1 MDNYVNK
8 VRRCY
13 NCGAILQSKDQNSIG
28 YVDKEVLENEGQN
41 FLFCNKCFELE
52 RYKKEK
58 DEPKLDKDFITLLK
72 DAKKKEAL
80 IVYVVN
86 LFSFE
91 AAFNHEI
98 DEIIDDMNLLVVGN
112 KFDLLP
118 KETNKENV
126 RSYVEKIF
134 KNAGFKHITKK
145 DIVIADAFD
154 DETINEIMLAIYEK
168 KNKKDVYLI
177 GPSLSGKSTLIS
189 ALLRNFKNLSDGN
202 IVTQPYPNTNLN
214 VMQIPMN
221 KYTAIYDTPGL
232 SIDNSI
238 MYKLSGKAL
247 KDIYVTKHLEKR
259 EYIMLT
265 KQSLFIGGLAI
276 FEIISSSSKKN
287 FVSCY
292 FNNTVQIKKNLY
304 FDKNLDEKFIKLIS
318 KKMLRPTI
326 ERLSSKK
333 DLDTYE
339 INFPGFINLD
349 IGILGLGWI
358 NIKGNEIKMRI
369 CVPKGVSIFVSEPKI
384 DELNG

>member
-41 FLFCNKCFELE
+41 FLFCDKCFELE
-52 RYKKEK
+52 RYKKVN
-58 DEPKLDKDFITLLK
+58 DEPNLNNDFITLLK
-72 DAKKKEAL
+72 DARKKEAL

-98 DEIIDDMNLLVVGN
+98 NEIIDDMNLLVIGN

-118 KETNKENV
+118 KGTDKENI
-126 RSYVEKIF
+126 RLYVEKTF
-134 KNAGFKHITKK
+134 KNVGFKHVEKK
-145 DIVIADAFD
+145 DIIIADAFD
-154 DETINEIMLAIYEK
+154 DETISEIMLSIYEK

-189 ALLRNFKNLSDGN
+189 ALLRNFKNLSNGN

-221 KYTAIYDTPGL
+221 NHTAIYDTPGL

-238 MYKLSGKAL
+238 MFKLSGKAL
-247 KDIYVTKHLEKR
+247 KDIYVTEHLKNR

-265 KQSLFIGGLAI
+265 KQSLFIGGIAI
-276 FEIISSSSKKN
+276 FEIVSSSSKKN

-292 FNNTVQIKKNLY
+292 FNDNVQIKKNLY
-304 FDKNLDEKFIKLIS
+304 SDRNLDDKFIKLIS
-318 KKMLRPTI
+318 KKMLRPII
-326 ERLSSKK
+326 ERVSLKK

-339 INFPGFINLD
+339 INIPGFINLD
-349 IGILGLGWI
+349 IGILGLGWL
-358 NIKGNEIKMRI
+358 NIKGNEVKMRI